1 MAILIILPSLI
12 ESKSVQ
18 IEIQNKLTAKFQ
30 TNIDIKSDI
39 DISFFPRP
47 KITIKD
53 VDANNL
59 TTEDGYIDINF
70 SSIDFIP
77 SIFSLFDS
85 FEIKEVRFNGVNANY
100 IISYEEK
107 LPTKEELTYIPSVK
121 KDSIA
126 SKIFNFNSLDRDI
139 FDLRNIGDVIFTN
152 SKLSITDINGSTY
165 SNYKNL
171 YIKLD
176 SDLDNG
182 KIYANGSFISD
193 DIPTFFNLDISTD
206 ANDVSTLEVGS
217 PILQANISGKFFDT
231 KDLSITKSN
240 FDGTINLS
248 ISNLKLLLDKYFSQK
263 SLIFRNINNTEDI
276 KISSNLFI
284 KDGIINIENINI
296 DSKIINGSGEIIANP
311 NDENKLIEAKLL
323 IGYLNFDD
331 LWLGKFQPIKDD
343 YLKEAIIS
351 ISNNFNNLSN
361 IDYQKFPKL
370 DMSIFGLLPKSHIN
384 IKELKYQDQLL
395 QDVIISLSAKNKNQI
410 ELENFELNLQ
420 NDSKL
425 QITGLIENIGSL
437 VKLDGNLNLDSSNL
451 RNVVDLSNISIDDVK
466 EDSLKSLKANSKI
479 LILPN
484 TVILKEIRAVLD
496 NNSIISGDLSVK
508 EGTDI
513 LNANYNLNFNQLK
526 LEDYFSN
533 NYFNKFIKGNSFLK
547 NFIGLNNID
556 VNHKIALKFGNLSY
570 NDFYLSNQSFDI
582 NIGRGTIN
590 IPLLLIKHKENNN
603 IIKFYLDVYS
613 PIPVLNFTLNSNY
626 LSINNINNN
635 FSSDKFNS
643 NFLNYFFDFP
653 SLGGFDGNINID
665 IKNLNL
671 EGLKMQKFDLR
682 APFKEGIIN
691 IEKATAEIF
700 GGKINV
706 LGDIV
711 LGKQK
716 RLNNSFQLTE
726 ISNSALLKSLFNIN
740 NIDSKSNISGV
751 ITSYAKNREEF
762 YDNLSLKVNFIS
774 SGVTIAKYGIGNL
787 LRKINK
793 NIKIKNAEDVV
804 LSDSSKTYF
813 KKITGNLD
821 IKSSKKK
828 RDVYISTKSLGLNT
842 ITNGFIDLKSNKL
855 NLNHNAV
862 LMVVK
867 RGRKPLPLRFALN
880 ASGSADNLRLSP
892 NFGQINQYLKI
903 Q

>member
-1 MAILIILPSLI
+1 
-12 ESKSVQ
+12 
-18 IEIQNKLTAKFQ
+18 
-30 TNIDIKSDI
+30 
-39 DISFFPRP
+39 
-47 KITIKD
+47 
-53 VDANNL
+53 
-59 TTEDGYIDINF
+59 
-70 SSIDFIP
+70 
-77 SIFSLFDS
+77 
-85 FEIKEVRFNGVNANY
+85 
-100 IISYEEK
+100 
-107 LPTKEELTYIPSVK
+107 
-121 KDSIA
+121 
-126 SKIFNFNSLDRDI
+126 
-139 FDLRNIGDVIFTN
+139 
-152 SKLSITDINGSTY
+152 
-165 SNYKNL
+165 
-171 YIKLD
+171 
-176 SDLDNG
+176 
-182 KIYANGSFISD
+182 
-193 DIPTFFNLDISTD
+193 
-206 ANDVSTLEVGS
+206 
-217 PILQANISGKFFDT
+217 
-231 KDLSITKSN
+231 
-240 FDGTINLS
+240 
-248 ISNLKLLLDKYFSQK
+248 
-263 SLIFRNINNTEDI
+263 
-276 KISSNLFI
+276 
-284 KDGIINIENINI
+284 
-296 DSKIINGSGEIIANP
+296 
-311 NDENKLIEAKLL
+311 
-323 IGYLNFDD
+323 
-331 LWLGKFQPIKDD
+331 
-343 YLKEAIIS
+343 
-351 ISNNFNNLSN
+351 LSN

>member
-1 MAILIILPSLI
+1 M
-12 ESKSVQ
+12 
-18 IEIQNKLTAKFQ
+18 
-30 TNIDIKSDI
+30 
-39 DISFFPRP
+39 
-47 KITIKD
+47 
-53 VDANNL
+53 
-59 TTEDGYIDINF
+59 
-70 SSIDFIP
+70 
-77 SIFSLFDS
+77 
-85 FEIKEVRFNGVNANY
+85 
-100 IISYEEK
+100 
-107 LPTKEELTYIPSVK
+107 
-121 KDSIA
+121 
-126 SKIFNFNSLDRDI
+126 
-139 FDLRNIGDVIFTN
+139 
-152 SKLSITDINGSTY
+152 
-165 SNYKNL
+165 
-171 YIKLD
+171 
-176 SDLDNG
+176 
-182 KIYANGSFISD
+182 
-193 DIPTFFNLDISTD
+193 
-206 ANDVSTLEVGS
+206 
-217 PILQANISGKFFDT
+217 
-231 KDLSITKSN
+231 
-240 FDGTINLS
+240 
-248 ISNLKLLLDKYFSQK
+248 
-263 SLIFRNINNTEDI
+263 
-276 KISSNLFI
+276 
-284 KDGIINIENINI
+284 
-296 DSKIINGSGEIIANP
+296 
-311 NDENKLIEAKLL
+311 
-323 IGYLNFDD
+323 
-331 LWLGKFQPIKDD
+331 
-343 YLKEAIIS
+343 
-351 ISNNFNNLSN
+351 
-361 IDYQKFPKL
+361 
-370 DMSIFGLLPKSHIN
+370 
-384 IKELKYQDQLL
+384 
-395 QDVIISLSAKNKNQI
+395 
-410 ELENFELNLQ
+410 Q